1 MGKERFFLPEREG
14 RRYFYA
20 SGQQEN
26 NSKHDNHGR
35 IPEKETSDKKTGR
48 YRKDRP
54 LTGSGR
60 PEACRDVICVNLC
73 SGHDRDRC
81 HGSPEKP
88 GCGRRVHKG
97 KNKGAD
103 IHAGK

>member
-1 MGKERFFLPEREG
+1 MIGNAVRTTAF
-14 RRYFYA
+14 
-20 SGQQEN
+20 QEAGYQ
-26 NSKHDNHGR
+26 DIGVQ
-35 IPEKETSDKKTGR
+35 
-48 YRKDRP
+48 KD
-54 LTGSGR
+54 GDEYG
-60 PEACRDVICVNLC
+60 
-73 SGHDRDRC
+73 RC